1 MDVPD
6 ADRKTLEDDLKNLRT
21 INRYFGGISALQNA
35 VLPMVMK
42 RVNGD
47 VTTILDLATGSG
59 DHPAALA
66 RIFRRLGK
74 PVRITAVDRND
85 VMLSVARRQAS
96 GAGEIVFERGDILNL
111 KYEAGSFDIVTCSLA
126 IHHFS
131 RDNAIHILR
140 EMNRI
145 SRLGFVVND
154 LSRSYAGALTA
165 WLYTRLTTRNPMTR
179 YDSVA
184 SVLRA
189 FTKEELSAMA
199 VEAGVDP
206 IRIYTAP
213 LFRLVAVKVK

>member
-1 MDVPD
+1 MDLPD
-6 ADRKTLEDDLKNLRT
+6 ADRTILEDDLRNLRV
-21 INRYFGGISALQNA
+21 INRYFGGLPALQNA
-35 VLPMVMK
+35 VVPMVMK

-59 DHPAALA
+59 DQPVALA
-66 RIFRRLGK
+66 RTFRRLGK
-74 PVRITAVDRND
+74 PVRITAVDRNN
-85 VMLSVARRQAS
+85 VMLNVAQQQA
-96 GAGEIVFERGDILNL
+96 AGTSEIVFERGDILNL
-111 KYEAGSFDIVTCSLA
+111 KYEPASFDIVTCSLA

-154 LSRSYAGALTA
+154 LSRSFAGAATA

-189 FTKEELSAMA
+189 FRKDELREMA
-199 VEAGVDP
+199 AAAGVTP
-206 IRIYTAP
+206 LRIYTTP
-213 LFRLVAVKVK
+213 LFRLLAVKEK